1 MSACMD
7 CGKNLTYNEI
17 GAYKKICE
25 PGKQVIPLQAVSGTE
40 AGCDHRR
47 YRQENRTV

>member
-25 PGKQVIPLQAVSGTE
+25 PGE
-40 AGCDHRR
+40 AGHSSASSVWRR
-47 YRQENRTV
+47 SWM